1 MINGVMMKKLNRPVL
16 IRIAIVYFSFAV
28 LFGCGYTFAPKGEY
42 IDKRITTVYVQS
54 FENKTSQAELEN
66 YVRTAFID
74 QFILSGRFRI
84 AQNAESADAII
95 KGSILNINTSPLSY
109 RANTLVAEERATII
123 LEVDFREKESGK
135 TIWSSKNVTGQV
147 DYKMEDNINM
157 YPATRK
163 NAFIKLANDMAEK
176 AFNLMMSG
184 F

>member
-1 MINGVMMKKLNRPVL
+1 MKKQNWRLLKVGTICL
-16 IRIAIVYFSFAV
+16 FFTI
-28 LFGCGYTFAPKGEY
+28 LFGCGYVFAPQGEY

-66 YVRTAFID
+66 YIRTAFID
-74 QFILSGRFRI
+74 QFILSGRFKI
-84 AQNAESADAII
+84 VQNVESADAII

-109 RANTLVAEERATII
+109 RANTLVAEERATMI
-123 LEVDFREKESGK
+123 LEINFWEKESGK

-147 DYKMEDNINM
+147 DYKMENNINM
-157 YPATRK
+157 YPMTRK
-163 NAFIKLANDMAEK
+163 NAFIKLADDTAEK